1 MLDDELKLT
10 SKSYLLSK
18 LEAMKDYLKEE
29 ELIDS
34 LQNYFFQIEKKLK
47 KEVFENLNGKIKL
60 DKICK

>member
-34 LQNYFFQIEKKLK
+34 LQNYFFQIDEILK